1 MYEYK
6 VNILKVVDGDTVD
19 VDIDLGFGCWLRNE
33 RVRIVGIDTPESRTS
48 DRVEKVFG
56 EAAKQRLVSLL
67 SSEAILISQVSKM
80 GENMKGKFG
89 RILGDFKT
97 ITGEIVTEVLMKE
110 GHAVAYNGGNKEKI
124 QPKHLENRQRLVSE
138 GKVDL
143 QGLEITK
150 PALVQKPIVE
160 EPVVEEVSAPV
171 KKKKKKTTKKK

>member
-89 RILGDFKT
+89 RILGDFRT
-97 ITGEIVTEVLMKE
+97 INDQVISTTLMEE
-110 GHAVAYNGGNKEKI
+110 GHAVAYHGGDKDAV
-124 QPKHLENRQRLVSE
+124 QAQHLKNRQRLIDE
-138 GKVDL
+138 GKVPTPD
-143 QGLEITK
+143 GMTTTPDKVNTFKATK
-150 PALVQKPIVE
+150 PPLRR
-160 EPVVEEVSAPV
+160 
-171 KKKKKKTTKKK
+171 KKKKK

>member
-33 RVRIVGIDTPESRTS
+33 RVRIVGIDCPESRTS
-48 DRVEKVFG
+48 DRIEKVFG
-56 EAAKQRLVSLL
+56 EAAKQRLTSLL

-97 ITGEIVTEVLMKE
+97 INDQIISTTLMEE
-110 GHAVAYNGGNKEKI
+110 GHAVAYNGGDKEAV
-124 QPKHLENRQRLVSE
+124 QAQHLKNRQRLIDE
-138 GKVDL
+138 GKVPTPDGMTL
-143 QGLEITK
+143 TPNKVNTFKATK
-150 PALVQKPIVE
+150 PPLR
-160 EPVVEEVSAPV
+160 
-171 KKKKKKTTKKK
+171 KKKNKKK